1 MTILECKHI
10 YKKFGGI
17 TANNDVNISIDEGE
31 MVGLIGPNGSGKTTL
46 FNCIS
51 GVYKID
57 SGEIIFRGNAIQKL
71 PPHRRT
77 PLGIARTFQI
87 VRPFKALTVLEN
99 VMIGSLLKSKSPL
112 EAEEKAREIIEFL
125 GMTKYIDY
133 TGAHLTLAYK
143 KRLEIARALATEP
156 YILMLDE
163 AMAGLN
169 AAETKEA
176 VEFVRKINDRG
187 TSIIL
192 VEHVM
197 EVVMPLSDRVYVLEN
212 GKVISQGL
220 PSEVSKDPLVIEA
233 YLGGE

>member
-1 MTILECKHI
+1 
-10 YKKFGGI
+10 
-17 TANNDVNISIDEGE
+17 
-31 MVGLIGPNGSGKTTL
+31 
-46 FNCIS
+46 
-51 GVYKID
+51 
-57 SGEIIFRGNAIQKL
+57 
-71 PPHRRT
+71 
-77 PLGIARTFQI
+77 
-87 VRPFKALTVLEN
+87 
-99 VMIGSLLKSKSPL
+99 
-112 EAEEKAREIIEFL
+112 
-125 GMTKYIDY
+125 MTKYIDY